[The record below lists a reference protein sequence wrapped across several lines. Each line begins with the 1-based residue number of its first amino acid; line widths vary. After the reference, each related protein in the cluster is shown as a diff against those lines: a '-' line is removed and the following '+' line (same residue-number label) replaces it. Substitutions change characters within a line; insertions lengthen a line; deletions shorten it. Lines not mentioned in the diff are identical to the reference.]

1 MKIKALALAT
11 VSALVLSG
19 CAVIGSSPNVAEPT
33 EAPFTGLTV
42 VSSTNVWGDIAKSVG
57 GDRVQVISIIESF
70 SQDPHSYEAS
80 ARDQLAVNDADLVI
94 ANGGGYDSFMD
105 ALAAAANQENIIF
118 AYLPDELAEEDAK
131 AKEDDGHNHDHD
143 HDHAD
148 AKAKEDD
155 GHNHDHDHDHAD
167 GNEHVWYDFHVV
179 EDFANRLAAKLAS
192 LDPEYSADYSDNLIE
207 FLDQIE
213 ILEDRVAQV
222 SATVSGAKVI
232 SSEPVADYLLIELGL
247 DNVTPSGFSE
257 AIEEERDVSPKDLL
271 EMQNLLKSGTVKLFV
286 VNPQTGSVQVD
297 GLVSL
302 ARQNQIPVVEL
313 SELLPP
319 STRYFEWMESN
330 IASLEAS
337 LR

>member
-1 MKIKALALAT
+1 MKIKALALST
-11 VSALVLSG
+11 VTAFLLSG
-19 CAVIGSSPNVAEPT
+19 CAVIGSLPDIAEPT
-33 EAPFTGLTV
+33 EEPFTGLTV

-57 GDRVQVISIIESF
+57 GDRVEVISIIESF

-105 ALAAAANQENIIF
+105 ALAAAANQENIVY

-131 AKEDDGHNHDHD
+131 ATKDDG
-143 HDHAD
+143 
-148 AKAKEDD
+148 
-155 GHNHDHDHDHAD
+155 HDHDHDHAD

-192 LDPEYSADYSDNLIE
+192 LDPEYSADYSDNLVE

-213 ILEDRVAQV
+213 ILEDRVAQA

-232 SSEPVADYLLIELGL
+232 SSEPVADYLLTELGL
-247 DNVTPSGFSE
+247 ENVTPSGFSE

-319 STRYFEWMESN
+319 STRYFEWMDEN
-330 IASLEAS
+330 IALLEAT

>member
-1 MKIKALALAT
+1 MKIKALALST
-11 VSALVLSG
+11 VTALLLSG
-19 CAVIGSSPNVAEPT
+19 CAVIGSSPEVTEPT
-33 EAPFTGLTV
+33 EVPFTGLTV

-105 ALAAAANQENIIF
+105 ALAAAANQENILY
-118 AYLPDELAEEDAK
+118 AYLPDELAKEDQK
-131 AKEDDGHNHDHD
+131 AKEDDG
-143 HDHAD
+143 
-148 AKAKEDD
+148 
-155 GHNHDHDHDHAD
+155 HDHDHAD

-213 ILEDRVAQV
+213 ILEDRVA
-222 SATVSGAKVI
+222 SASGIAAGSKVV
-232 SSEPVADYLLIELGL
+232 SSEPVADYLLSELQL
-247 DNVTPSGFSE
+247 ENITPSGFSK
-257 AIEEERDVSPKDLL
+257 AIEEETDVPAKDLL
-271 EMQNLLKSGTVKLFV
+271 EMQNLLKSRTVALFV
-286 VNPQTGSVQVD
+286 VNPQTGSVQID
-297 GLVSL
+297 GLVNL
-302 ARQNQIPVVEL
+302 AEENQIPVIEL

-330 IASLEAS
+330 IALLEAA

>member
-1 MKIKALALAT
+1 MKIKALALST
-11 VSALVLSG
+11 VTALLLSG
-19 CAVIGSSPNVAEPT
+19 CAVIGSSPEVAEPT
-33 EAPFTGLTV
+33 EVPFTGLTV

-105 ALAAAANQENIIF
+105 ALAAAANQENILY
-118 AYLPDELAEEDAK
+118 AYLPDELAKEDQK
-131 AKEDDGHNHDHD
+131 AKEDDG
-143 HDHAD
+143 
-148 AKAKEDD
+148 
-155 GHNHDHDHDHAD
+155 HDHDHAD

-213 ILEDRVAQV
+213 ILEDRVA
-222 SATVSGAKVI
+222 SASGIAAGSKVV
-232 SSEPVADYLLIELGL
+232 SSEPVADYLLSELQL
-247 DNVTPSGFSE
+247 ENITPSGFSK
-257 AIEEERDVSPKDLL
+257 AIEEETDVPAKDLL
-271 EMQNLLKSGTVKLFV
+271 EMQNLLKSRTVALFV
-286 VNPQTGSVQVD
+286 VNPQTGSVQID
-297 GLVSL
+297 GLVKL
-302 ARQNQIPVVEL
+302 AEENQIPVIEL

-330 IASLEAS
+330 IALLEAA

>member
-1 MKIKALALAT
+1 MGLMKIKALALTAVT
-11 VSALVLSG
+11 AFLLSG
-19 CAVIGSSPNVAEPT
+19 CAVNGSSPEVAEPT

-42 VSSTNVWGDIAKSVG
+42 VASTNVWGDIAKSVG
-57 GDRVQVISIIESF
+57 GDRVEVISIIESF

-105 ALAAAANQENIIF
+105 SLAAAAGQDNIIF

-131 AKEDDGHNHDHD
+131 ATEDDDHD
-143 HDHAD
+143 HDH
-148 AKAKEDD
+148 E
-155 GHNHDHDHDHAD
+155 HSE

-192 LDPEYSADYSDNLIE
+192 LDSEHSADYSDNLVE
-207 FLDQIE
+207 FLDQIG

-222 SATVSGAKVI
+222 SASVSGAKVI
-232 SSEPVADYLLIELGL
+232 TSEPVADYLLLELGL
-247 DNVTPSGFSE
+247 ENITPGSFSE

-271 EMQNLLKSGTVKLFV
+271 EMQNLLKSGAVSLFV

-297 GLVSL
+297 GLVKI
-302 ARQNQIPVVEL
+302 AQENQIPIVEL

-319 STRYFEWMESN
+319 NNRYFEWMDAN
-330 IASLEAS
+330 ISLLEAA

>member
-1 MKIKALALAT
+1 MKIKALALST
-11 VSALVLSG
+11 VTALLLSG
-19 CAVIGSSPNVAEPT
+19 CAVIGSSPDVAEPT
-33 EAPFTGLTV
+33 DAPFTGLTV

-57 GDRVQVISIIESF
+57 GDRVEVISIIESF

-105 ALAAAANQENIIF
+105 ALAAAANQENIVY

-131 AKEDDGHNHDHD
+131 ATKDDG
-143 HDHAD
+143 
-148 AKAKEDD
+148 
-155 GHNHDHDHDHAD
+155 HDHDHDHAD

-192 LDPEYSADYSDNLIE
+192 LDPEYSADYSDNLVE

-213 ILEDRVAQV
+213 ILEDRVAQA

-247 DNVTPSGFSE
+247 ENVTPSGFSE

-271 EMQNLLKSGTVKLFV
+271 EIQNLLKSGTIKLFV

-302 ARQNQIPVVEL
+302 AKQNQIPIVEL

-319 STRYFEWMESN
+319 STRYFEWMDEN
-330 IASLEAS
+330 IALLEAS

>member
-1 MKIKALALAT
+1 MGLMKIKALALTAVT
-11 VSALVLSG
+11 ALLLSG
-19 CAVIGSSPNVAEPT
+19 CAATAPSPEVSRPT

-42 VSSTNVWGDIAKSVG
+42 VASTNVWGDIAKSVG
-57 GDRVQVISIIESF
+57 GDRVEVISIIESF

-105 ALAAAANQENIIF
+105 YLAAAAGQDNIIF
-118 AYLPDELAEEDAK
+118 AYLPDELAEEDAD
-131 AKEDDGHNHDHD
+131 AKEDDGHDHD
-143 HDHAD
+143 HEHS
-148 AKAKEDD
+148 E
-155 GHNHDHDHDHAD
+155 

-179 EDFANRLAAKLAS
+179 EDFANRLASKLSS
-192 LDPEYSADYSDNLIE
+192 LDPEYSADYSDNLVE
-207 FLDQIE
+207 FLDQIG

-247 DNVTPSGFSE
+247 ENITPSDFSE
-257 AIEEERDVSPKDLL
+257 AIEEERDVSTKDLL
-271 EMQNLLKSGTVKLFV
+271 EMQNLLKSGSVALFV

-297 GLVSL
+297 GLQKI
-302 ARQNQIPVVEL
+302 AQENQIPIVEL
-313 SELLPP
+313 SELLPEN
-319 STRYFEWMESN
+319 TRYFEWMEAN
-330 IASLEAS
+330 IALLEEA

>member
-1 MKIKALALAT
+1 MKIKALALTAVT
-11 VSALVLSG
+11 ALLLSG
-19 CAVIGSSPNVAEPT
+19 CAATAPSPEVAEPT

-42 VSSTNVWGDIAKSVG
+42 VASTNVWGDVAKSVG
-57 GDRVQVISIIESF
+57 GDRVEVVSIIESF

-105 ALAAAANQENIIF
+105 ALAAAAGQDNIIF
-118 AYLPDELAEEDAK
+118 AYLPDELAEEDAD
-131 AKEDDGHNHDHD
+131 AKEDDGHDHDHD
-143 HDHAD
+143 HDH
-148 AKAKEDD
+148 
-155 GHNHDHDHDHAD
+155 DHSE

-179 EDFANRLAAKLAS
+179 EDFANRLAAQLAS
-192 LDPEYSADYSDNLIE
+192 LDPEYSADYSDNLVE

-222 SATVSGAKVI
+222 SATASGAKVI

-247 DNVTPSGFSE
+247 ENITPSGFSE

-271 EMQNLLKSGTVKLFV
+271 EMQNLLKSGAVSLFV

-297 GLVSL
+297 GLQKI
-302 ARQNQIPVVEL
+302 AQENQTPIVEL

-319 STRYFEWMESN
+319 NTRYFEWMDAN
-330 IASLEAS
+330 ITLLEAA

>member
-1 MKIKALALAT
+1 MKIKALALST
-11 VSALVLSG
+11 VTALLLSG
-19 CAVIGSSPNVAEPT
+19 CAVIGSSPEVTEPT
-33 EAPFTGLTV
+33 EVPFTGLTV

-105 ALAAAANQENIIF
+105 ALAAAANQENILY
-118 AYLPDELAEEDAK
+118 AYLPDELAKEDQK
-131 AKEDDGHNHDHD
+131 AKEDDG
-143 HDHAD
+143 
-148 AKAKEDD
+148 
-155 GHNHDHDHDHAD
+155 HDHDHAD

-213 ILEDRVAQV
+213 ILEDRVA
-222 SATVSGAKVI
+222 SASGIAAGSKVV
-232 SSEPVADYLLIELGL
+232 SSEPVADYLLSELQL
-247 DNVTPSGFSE
+247 ENITPSGFSK
-257 AIEEERDVSPKDLL
+257 AIEEETDVPAKDLL
-271 EMQNLLKSGTVKLFV
+271 EMQNLLKSRTVALFV
-286 VNPQTGSVQVD
+286 VNPQTGSVQID
-297 GLVSL
+297 GLVKL
-302 ARQNQIPVVEL
+302 AEENQIPVIEL

-330 IASLEAS
+330 IALLEAA

>member
-1 MKIKALALAT
+1 MKIKALALTAVT
-11 VSALVLSG
+11 ALLLSG
-19 CAVIGSSPNVAEPT
+19 CAATATSPEVSRPT

-42 VSSTNVWGDIAKSVG
+42 VASTNVWGDIAKSVG
-57 GDRVQVISIIESF
+57 GDRVEVISIIESF

-105 ALAAAANQENIIF
+105 YLAAAAGQDNIIF
-118 AYLPDELAEEDAK
+118 AYLPDELAEEDAD
-131 AKEDDGHNHDHD
+131 AKEDDGHDHD
-143 HDHAD
+143 HEHS
-148 AKAKEDD
+148 E
-155 GHNHDHDHDHAD
+155 

-179 EDFANRLAAKLAS
+179 EDFANRLASKLSS
-192 LDPEYSADYSDNLIE
+192 LDPEYSADYSDNLVE
-207 FLDQIE
+207 FLDQIG

-247 DNVTPSGFSE
+247 ENITPSDFSE

-271 EMQNLLKSGTVKLFV
+271 EMQNLLKSGSVALFV

-297 GLVSL
+297 GLQKI
-302 ARQNQIPVVEL
+302 AQENQIPIVEL
-313 SELLPP
+313 SELLPEN
-319 STRYFEWMESN
+319 TRYFEWMEAN
-330 IASLEAS
+330 IALLEEA

>member
-1 MKIKALALAT
+1 MGLMKIKAPAL
-11 VSALVLSG
+11 SALTALLLSG
-19 CAVIGSSPNVAEPT
+19 CAVIGSAPEVSRPT

-42 VSSTNVWGDIAKSVG
+42 VASTNVWGDIAKSVG
-57 GDRVQVISIIESF
+57 GDRVEVISIIESF

-105 ALAAAANQENIIF
+105 YLAAAAGQDNIIF
-118 AYLPDELAEEDAK
+118 AYLPDELAEEDAD
-131 AKEDDGHNHDHD
+131 AKEDDGHDHD
-143 HDHAD
+143 HEHS
-148 AKAKEDD
+148 E
-155 GHNHDHDHDHAD
+155 

-179 EDFANRLAAKLAS
+179 EDFANRLASKLSS
-192 LDPEYSADYSDNLIE
+192 LDPEYSADYSDNLVE
-207 FLDQIE
+207 FLDQIG

-247 DNVTPSGFSE
+247 ENITPSDFSE

-271 EMQNLLKSGTVKLFV
+271 EMQNLLKSGSVALFV

-297 GLVSL
+297 GLQKI
-302 ARQNQIPVVEL
+302 AQENQIPIVEL
-313 SELLPP
+313 SELLPEN
-319 STRYFEWMESN
+319 TRYFEWMEAN
-330 IASLEAS
+330 IALLEEA

>member
-1 MKIKALALAT
+1 VGLMKIKALALAT

-105 ALAAAANQENIIF
+105 ALAAAAGQENIIF
-118 AYLPDELAEEDAK
+118 AYLPDELAEE
-131 AKEDDGHNHDHD
+131 
-143 HDHAD
+143 D